1 MEKTAKI
8 ALRYPAQLSDRTLSS
23 ITMRRPTVGD
33 MLDYPIKNGGLDEE
47 AALVAAL
54 TGLRPEDLRELDM
67 EDYERLQDQLL
78 TFSMLR
84 SRDNSRYSMSRF
96 GARKDP
102 DGTLEKGLRMLV
114 VSLSRLTRWPL
125 RDVLALTPDEAEA
138 WLDTACE
145 LEKRLSA

>member
-33 MLDYPIKNGGLDEE
+33 MLDYPIKN

-78 TFSMLR
+78 TFR
-84 SRDNSRYSMSRF
+84 GQKRPRRDTGERAADAGGEPVPADPVAPAGCA
-96 GARKDP
+96 GAD
-102 DGTLEKGLRMLV
+102 
-114 VSLSRLTRWPL
+114 
-125 RDVLALTPDEAEA
+125 A
-138 WLDTACE
+138 
-145 LEKRLSA
+145 

>member
-8 ALRYPAQLSDRTLSS
+8 TLRFPAQLSDRTLSS

-54 TGLRPEDLRELDM
+54 TGLRPEDRANWIWRIM
-67 EDYERLQDQLL
+67 SGCR
-78 TFSMLR
+78 TS
-84 SRDNSRYSMSRF
+84 SSRF

-102 DGTLEKGLRMLV
+102 DGTWRKGCGC
-114 VSLSRLTRWPL
+114 W
-125 RDVLALTPDEAEA
+125 
-138 WLDTACE
+138 W
-145 LEKRLSA
+145 

>member
-78 TFSMLR
+78 TFR
-84 SRDNSRYSMSRF
+84 GQKRPGRDTGERAAVADGEPVPADPVAPAGRA
-96 GARKDP
+96 GAD
-102 DGTLEKGLRMLV
+102 
-114 VSLSRLTRWPL
+114 
-125 RDVLALTPDEAEA
+125 A
-138 WLDTACE
+138 
-145 LEKRLSA
+145 

>member
-54 TGLRPEDLRELDM
+54 TGLRP
-67 EDYERLQDQLL
+67 
-78 TFSMLR
+78 
-84 SRDNSRYSMSRF
+84 
-96 GARKDP
+96 
-102 DGTLEKGLRMLV
+102 
-114 VSLSRLTRWPL
+114 
-125 RDVLALTPDEAEA
+125 
-138 WLDTACE
+138 
-145 LEKRLSA
+145 

>member
-78 TFSMLR
+78 TFR
-84 SRDNSRYSMSRF
+84 GQKRPGRDTGER
-96 GARKDP
+96 AADAA
-102 DGTLEKGLRMLV
+102 

-145 LEKRLSA
+145 LEKRISA

>member
-54 TGLRPEDLRELDM
+54 PGLRPEDLRELDM
-67 EDYERLQDQLL
+67 DDYERLQDQLL
-78 TFSMLR
+78 TFR
-84 SRDNSRYSMSRF
+84 GQKRPGRDTGERAADAGGEPVPADPVAPAGRA
-96 GARKDP
+96 GAD
-102 DGTLEKGLRMLV
+102 
-114 VSLSRLTRWPL
+114 
-125 RDVLALTPDEAEA
+125 A
-138 WLDTACE
+138 
-145 LEKRLSA
+145 

>member
-54 TGLRPEDLRELDM
+54 TGCALKTCANWTWRIMSGCR
-67 EDYERLQDQLL
+67 
-78 TFSMLR
+78 TS
-84 SRDNSRYSMSRF
+84 SSRF

-102 DGTLEKGLRMLV
+102 DGTLEKGLRMLT

>member
-33 MLDYPIKNGGLDEE
+33 MLDSPIQNGGLDEE

-78 TFSMLR
+78 TFR
-84 SRDNSRYSMSRF
+84 GQKRPRRDTGERAADAGGEPVPADPVAPAGCA
-96 GARKDP
+96 GAD
-102 DGTLEKGLRMLV
+102 
-114 VSLSRLTRWPL
+114 
-125 RDVLALTPDEAEA
+125 A
-138 WLDTACE
+138 
-145 LEKRLSA
+145 